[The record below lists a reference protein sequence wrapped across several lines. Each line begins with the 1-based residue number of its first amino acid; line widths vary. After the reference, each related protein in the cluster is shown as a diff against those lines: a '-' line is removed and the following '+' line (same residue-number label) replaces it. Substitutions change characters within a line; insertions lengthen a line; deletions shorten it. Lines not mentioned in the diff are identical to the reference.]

1 MQHPLSFKAGIENAQ
16 IQKNARKHKKMLIRV
31 QLFRLLSLSPSS
43 AQLLLSQDTTLM
55 AMDTAMV
62 VMVIMDMGMARE
74 RLMLLL
80 KLMLSQDITLIAMDT
95 AMEDMD
101 TMAMVMARER
111 LNPPL

>member
-1 MQHPLSFKAGIENAQ
+1 
-16 IQKNARKHKKMLIRV
+16 MLIGV
-31 QLFRLLSLSPSS
+31 QHFRLLSLSPSL
-43 AQLLLSQDTTLM
+43 AQLLLSQDIIPM

-62 VMVIMDMGMARE
+62 AMVIMDTGMARE

-80 KLMLSQDITLIAMDT
+80 KLMLSLDIIMAMDT

-111 LNPPL
+111 LSPPL

>member
-1 MQHPLSFKAGIENAQ
+1 M
-16 IQKNARKHKKMLIRV
+16 
-31 QLFRLLSLSPSS
+31 LSLSPSS

-62 VMVIMDMGMARE
+62 VMVIMDTGMARE

-80 KLMLSQDITLIAMDT
+80 KLMPSLDIIMAMDTAMDT

-111 LNPPL
+111 LSPPL